1 MTFELKNK
9 QMKISCCKSFLLP
22 KGRCFD
28 CIAEE
33 WKDPD
38 EEII

>member
-1 MTFELKNK
+1 MEVKPVKT
-9 QMKISCCKSFLLP
+9 SCCKSFLLP

-28 CIAEE
+28 CVAEE

-38 EEII
+38 EEL